1 MSSFEFRHNP
11 ELKKTNIKK
20 IIAAGGVAA
29 AYPQFGADVM
39 NVGQLTLNNGNII
52 PNSNLIF
59 NLGADGGEIILSDGS
74 RIAQFEYIPQTHDDM
89 LFLQTSARV
98 YKGEG
103 SGFGFSL
110 VQLGSTTLNGVARLM
125 EGYSR
130 IYAVG
135 EDTAHNTEPGNKRDG
150 WSGDVLKSMGYTDDK
165 ATLKSLGLL
174 YNTRKMFVKRLA

>member
-11 ELKKTNIKK
+11 DLKKANARK
-20 IIAAGGVAA
+20 IITAGSSAAS
-29 AYPQFGADVM
+29 YPQFGADVV
-39 NVGQLTLNNGNII
+39 NVGQLTLNNGTII

-59 NLGADGGEIILSDGS
+59 NLGTDGGEIILSDGS
-74 RIAQFEYIPQTHDDM
+74 RMAQFEYIPREQDGM
-89 LFLQTSARV
+89 LFLQRGTHV

-103 SGFGFSL
+103 SGFGFAL
-110 VQLGSTTLNGVARLM
+110 AQLGNTTLNGVARLM

-135 EDTAHNTEPGNKRDG
+135 EDTAHNNEPGNKRDG
-150 WSGDVLKSMGYTDDK
+150 WSGDILKSMGYTDDK

-174 YNTRKMFVKRLA
+174 YNTRKMFVKRLT